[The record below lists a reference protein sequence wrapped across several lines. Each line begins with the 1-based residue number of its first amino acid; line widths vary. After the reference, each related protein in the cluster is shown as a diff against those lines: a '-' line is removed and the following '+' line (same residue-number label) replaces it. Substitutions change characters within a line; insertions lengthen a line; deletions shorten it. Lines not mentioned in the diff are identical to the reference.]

1 MLDQQLNLKIL
12 KHSIYGLTRLLD
24 SSLESSVPSHQRMAS
39 SVYSRG
45 DTIRLDGSG
54 HADFDIYRTNT
65 RDTQCTDASPPVSPV
80 HGPHVVTDDSPDV
93 SPIDETPEPLGP
105 FPGGIK
111 PAGSSL
117 PVQKDARH
125 AGQYPDSFQSASQT
139 KFRAS
144 SNPMVWDG
152 FSGERITSET
162 AKAAPAAPGKSQL
175 PVKSAPHKTPFSI
188 LRFNRT
194 GKKQRDMRRQP
205 DIDDS
210 AYAPPPREPW
220 KGASGRD
227 AIVNPI
233 REKKGAKPFV
243 QPPGSLNRTRT
254 ASVPVRVPIPV
265 SDPKSSDDTIMPPVP
280 PKDAARSVSAGSR
293 MTQSTAL
300 QPRSGDN
307 KLLLGHLH
315 TTTPE
320 SSFAS
325 RFEQLDLEQE
335 PQSRFSMTTYAT
347 TTAGTPPATP
357 DTMKDVPPLP
367 GNLEKVAA
375 RKPTPSEIPTDSSK
389 SLPPSPEESQATSR
403 IDALRAKQN
412 DLARRR
418 GNIDTMIHELTQV
431 IQPSSIA
438 YDLATRSEVKKTVE
452 SLNNELAEIRKEEHD
467 IGMKLM
473 RAYKKLDQED
483 YYGETSALWVRRA
496 AS

>member
-1 MLDQQLNLKIL
+1 
-12 KHSIYGLTRLLD
+12 
-24 SSLESSVPSHQRMAS
+24 MAS

-54 HADFDIYRTNT
+54 HPDFDIYRTNT
-65 RDTQCTDASPPVSPV
+65 RDTQYTDVSPPISPV
-80 HGPHVVTDDSPDV
+80 HGPHVVTNDSPDV
-93 SPIDETPEPLGP
+93 SPIDETPGPLGP
-105 FPGGIK
+105 LPSGIK
-111 PAGSSL
+111 SAGSSL
-117 PVQKDARH
+117 PVRKDARH
-125 AGQYPDSFQSASQT
+125 AGPYLDTLQSASQT
-139 KFRAS
+139 KSRAS
-144 SNPMVWDG
+144 SNPMEWDG
-152 FSGERITSET
+152 FSGERMTSEM
-162 AKAAPAAPGKSQL
+162 ARAAPAAPGKSQL
-175 PVKSAPHKTPFSI
+175 PVKSNSHKTPFSI
-188 LRFNRT
+188 LKFSKT

-205 DIDDS
+205 DIDDP

-220 KGASGRD
+220 KGASGRA
-227 AIVNPI
+227 AIVIPI
-233 REKKGAKPFV
+233 REKKGAKPYV
-243 QPPGSLNRTRT
+243 QPPGTESRARTVSGPAR
-254 ASVPVRVPIPV
+254 APIPM
-265 SDPKSSDDTIMPPVP
+265 SDPKGSDDTIMPPVP
-280 PKDAARSVSAGSR
+280 PKDAARSVSTGSK
-293 MTQSTAL
+293 MAQSTAL
-300 QPRSGDN
+300 QPESGDN

-325 RFEQLDLEQE
+325 RFEQLDLEQA

-367 GNLEKVAA
+367 GNLGKVAA
-375 RKPTPSEIPTDSSK
+375 RKPTPSDLPTDSSK
-389 SLPPSPEESQATSR
+389 SLPPSPEEGQATSR

-467 IGMKLM
+467 VGMKLM